1 MINGPMDGIRV
12 IELASWT
19 FVPAA
24 GSVLAEW
31 GADVIK
37 IEHPSGGDPQRG
49 LISSGM
55 VAGGPGRANYLV
67 EQPNHNKRSL
77 GLDVKHPEGREVL
90 LELCRKADV
99 FLTNW
104 LPGQRGRAMVDVED
118 IRKVNPDIVYAR
130 GSGYGV
136 RGPDADK
143 PGFDS
148 SAFWARSGA
157 AHSHTQLA
165 GDVYGPNMS
174 AAFGDLAGAQTI
186 AGGIAA
192 ALLRRERT
200 GESSIVD
207 ISLLA
212 LGMWMMSPD
221 IVAHKLFADAPAQR
235 YPRES
240 AANPIANR
248 YRTADGRVVQ
258 LVMLQSGRFW
268 AELVEA
274 IGRPELA
281 TDERFAGPQS
291 LYDHR
296 VEAVAILDEVFAT
309 RTLAE
314 WRTVLEGVSGSWAAV
329 QKPIELHD
337 DVQAIS
343 NGYLVEVHPPSGDT
357 FPLVPNPVQFDERQ
371 VELAPAPDAGEHTDE
386 ILAELGLAW
395 DRVIELKLSGA
406 VL

>member
-1 MINGPMDGIRV
+1 MTDGPMAGIGV

-37 IEHPSGGDPQRG
+37 IEHPEGGDPQRG

-55 VAGGPGRANYLV
+55 VAGGAGGVNYLV
-67 EQPNHNKRSL
+67 EQPNHNKRSM
-77 GLDVKHPEGREVL
+77 GLDVRHPEGREIL
-90 LELCRKADV
+90 LELCRNADV

-104 LPGQRGRAMVDVED
+104 LPGQRQRAMVDIED
-118 IRKVNPDIVYAR
+118 IRRVNPAIVYAR
-130 GSGYGV
+130 GSGYGA

-143 PGFDS
+143 PGYDS

-157 AHSHTQLA
+157 AHSHTQVA
-165 GDVYGPNMS
+165 GEVYGPTMS

-200 GESSIVD
+200 GETSVVD
-207 ISLLA
+207 ISLLG
-212 LGMWMMSPD
+212 LGMWMMSPE
-221 IVAHKLFADAPAQR
+221 IIAHKLFADAPAQR
-235 YPRES
+235 YTRDS

-248 YRTADGRVVQ
+248 YRTADDRVIQ

-268 AELVEA
+268 PELVTA

-281 TDERFAGPQS
+281 TDARFANPES
-291 LYDHR
+291 LYEHR
-296 VEAVAILDEVFAT
+296 LDAIAILDEAFAAK
-309 RTLAE
+309 TLAD
-314 WRTVLEGVSGSWAAV
+314 WRPILERLTGSWDAV

-337 DVQAIS
+337 DAQAS
-343 NGYLVEVHPPSGDT
+343 ANGYLVEVDGAFRGR
-357 FPLVPNPVQFDERQ
+357 FPLVANPVQFDESH
-371 VELAPAPDAGEHTDE
+371 VELHPAPDVGEHTDE
-386 ILAELGLAW
+386 ILAELGIGW
-395 DRVIELKLSGA
+395 DRVIELKVSGA